1 MQEEQQQPRDR
12 AYYERDG
19 GDWRGRLGALTN
31 AVDRVER
38 DIRDIKDIV
47 AQEVSALER
56 KFETYDKRI
65 GTLEIERANHK
76 FLVSKVLGFWS
87 AIGILATLIG
97 QMLGWFK

>member
-1 MQEEQQQPRDR
+1 MQEEQQQPRER
-12 AYYERDG
+12 SYYERDG

-47 AQEVSALER
+47 SKEVAELER
-56 KFETYDKRI
+56 KFEAYDKRI
-65 GTLEIERANHK
+65 GTLETERSNHK